1 MLLFPLQ
8 PCHAYNDL
16 FYMILGTLWDS
27 LLVNKTQ
34 RDIAHSLF
42 RDWLSTGQIQ
52 TMSRSWGLLEE
63 YMTRTSNKELLPLKH
78 TMHFF

>member
-16 FYMILGTLWDS
+16 FYMILGTSWDS

-34 RDIAHSLF
+34 RDITHSLF

-63 YMTRTSNKELLPLKH
+63 YMTRTGNKELLPLKH